1 MSYSNG
7 TIERARRRSLDL
19 SYNTRVEVY
28 EPTESYSPG
37 DGYTVTRPNPETD
50 SPDATYEARAMD
62 PQATSERER
71 GGTTT
76 EADRVFEVRDDT
88 GQTWTDYGES
98 GEAAVRVREVDT
110 GIVYTVTTVTDRLD
124 GRERLDCVEA

>member
-1 MSYSNG
+1 MSYANNRVES
-7 TIERARRRSLDL
+7 ARRRALDL
-19 SYNTRVEVY
+19 SFNSTIAVF

-37 DGYTVTRPNPETD
+37 DGYTVSRPDPETET
-50 SPDATYEARAMD
+50 PDATYEARAFD
-62 PQATSERER
+62 PQATGERAR

-98 GEAAVRVREVDT
+98 GEAAVRVREVET
-110 GIVYTVTTVTDRLD
+110 GEVYTVETVTDRLD
-124 GRERLDCVEA
+124 GRERLDCVEV